1 MKIKLGTKQNWR
13 LKRTFSISN
22 MHCAACA
29 HNIERILKGADGV
42 KEATVNLASGTA
54 VVEFDETVIT
64 PKEIVEA
71 VENAGFGCKEIDK
84 TEIFQHSPSDKS
96 LRKRTIFAWSFAIP
110 IFIISTAFGNS
121 PANRIV
127 LALLTLPV
135 LAYSGGTFYKTAC
148 KQIKHKQVS
157 MDTLVALSTMVDYLF
172 SLSGVFFPEF
182 WSGSRGVPFYFDASA
197 MIIAFVL
204 LGRTIENRAIYK
216 TGSAIRALMKLTPST
231 ARVIKAD
238 GHEEDCPINS
248 IKVGDL
254 IRVRTGESVAVDG
267 IITEGNTSVDE
278 SMISGEATPVEK
290 KQGDRVIAGTV
301 NGNGSVV
308 VKAESVGG
316 ATVISRIIKTVR
328 EAQDSKAP
336 IQRIADKVISVFV
349 PGVMGFSIMTFIVWI
364 CVGGMQSIPN
374 AITAAVSVL
383 VIACPCSLGL
393 AVPTAITVGIGKAA
407 KFNVLFRDAAAL
419 ETICNIDTVVFD
431 KTGTLTVGHPVV
443 MKSHVS
449 TACTEEELGLLI
461 KAEEKSTHPTANA
474 IISHLKGKYPPN
486 AIRKILSYDNI
497 VGKGIVFKFNGKSYW
512 AGNRSMMQDHIDIV
526 SDEFKDLANSASVF
540 YGCENKLLAVFHIS
554 DKIRTSSAEAV
565 KNIRSLGIKTVLL
578 SGDSRATTESVAK
591 EINVDEF
598 IWSASPDEKLNKI
611 AELRNNGHKVA
622 MIGDGINDS
631 AALAK
636 ADISIAIGEGTDVA
650 INASQVVIMNGELNN
665 IYKTFV
671 LSNGIVKKIKQNLFW
686 AFIYNL
692 VGIPVAAG
700 VLYPIFNIM
709 LSPIVCAAAMALSS
723 VSVVLNSL
731 TIYAKKI

>member
-1 MKIKLGTKQNWR
+1 
-13 LKRTFSISN
+13 

-29 HNIERILKGADGV
+29 HNVERILKGTNGV
-42 KEATVNLASGTA
+42 REATVNLASGTA
-54 VVEFDETVIT
+54 VVEFDETVIKQ
-64 PKEIVEA
+64 KELVET
-71 VENAGFGCKEIDK
+71 VENAGYGCKYIDE
-84 TEIFQHSPSDKS
+84 TDNSMQNPNDKS
-96 LRKRTIFAWSFAIP
+96 LRIRTVFAWTFALP
-110 IFIISTAFGNS
+110 IFIISMAFGNS

-135 LAYSGGTFYKTAC
+135 LVYSGGTFYKTAC
-148 KQIKHKQVS
+148 KQIMHKQVS
-157 MDTLVALSTMVDYLF
+157 MDTLVALSTLVDYLF
-172 SLSGVFFPEF
+172 SLSGVFSPDF
-182 WSGSRGVPFYFDASA
+182 WNSNGEVPFYFDASA

-216 TGSAIRALMKLTPST
+216 TGSAIRSLMKLTPST

-248 IKVGDL
+248 IKVGDF
-254 IRVRTGESVAVDG
+254 IRVRTGESVAIDG
-267 IITEGNTSVDE
+267 VIIEGITSVDE

-308 VKAESVGG
+308 VKAESVGE
-316 ATVISRIIKTVR
+316 ATVISKIIKTVR

-336 IQRIADKVISVFV
+336 IQRIADKIISVFV
-349 PGVMGFSIMTFIVWI
+349 PCVIGISTVTFIVWM
-364 CVGGMQSIPN
+364 CVGEMQNLPN

-383 VIACPCSLGL
+383 VIACPCALGL
-393 AVPTAITVGIGKAA
+393 ATPTAITVGIGKAA
-407 KFNVLFRDAAAL
+407 KFNVLFREAAAL
-419 ETICNIDTVVFD
+419 ETICKIDTIVFD

-443 MKSHVS
+443 TDSHIS
-449 TACTEEELGLLI
+449 TDCTEEELCLLI
-461 KAEEKSTHPTANA
+461 KAEEKSTHPSANA
-474 IISHLKGKYPPN
+474 IICHLKGLYPQN
-486 AIRKILSYDNI
+486 TNSEISCYDNI
-497 VGKGIVFKFNGKSYW
+497 VGKGIVFNFNDKSYW
-512 AGNRSMMQDHIDIV
+512 AGNKRLMLEHTGITPE
-526 SDEFKDLANSASVF
+526 EFKEYVNSASVF
-540 YGCENKLLAVFHIS
+540 YGNESKLLAIFYIK
-554 DKIRTSSAEAV
+554 DKIRKSSTEAI

-578 SGDSRATTESVAK
+578 SGDNKVATESVAK
-591 EINVDEF
+591 EINTDEF
-598 IWSASPDEKLNKI
+598 VWSASPEEKLNKI
-611 AELRNNGHKVA
+611 TELKSNGHKVA
-622 MIGDGINDS
+622 MTGDGINDS

-650 INASQVVIMNGELNN
+650 INASQIVVMNGELNS

-671 LSNGIVKKIKQNLFW
+671 LSKEIVKTIKQNLFW

-692 VGIPVAAG
+692 IGIPIAAG

-709 LSPIVCAAAMALSS
+709 LSPIICAAAMAFSS

>member
-1 MKIKLGTKQNWR
+1 
-13 LKRTFSISN
+13 

-29 HNIERILKGADGV
+29 HNIESILKGTNGV
-42 KEATVNLASGTA
+42 KGATVNLASETA
-54 VVEFDETVIT
+54 VVEFDETVIM
-64 PKEIVEA
+64 PKELVGA

-84 TEIFQHSPSDKS
+84 TEIYQHNPSDKS
-96 LRKRTIFAWSFAIP
+96 LRRRTIFAWSFALP
-110 IFIISTAFGNS
+110 IFIISMAFGNS
-121 PANRIV
+121 PANRIF

-135 LAYSGGTFYKTAC
+135 LVYSGGAFYKTAC

-157 MDTLVALSTMVDYLF
+157 MDNLVAISTMVDYLF
-172 SLSGVFFPEF
+172 SLSGVFFPDF
-182 WSGSRGVPFYFDASA
+182 WNGNGDVPFYFDASA

-231 ARVIKAD
+231 ARIIKAN

-248 IKVGDL
+248 IKTGDL
-254 IRVRTGESVAVDG
+254 IRVRTGENVPVDG

-308 VKAESVGG
+308 VKAESVGE
-316 ATVISRIIKTVR
+316 ATVISKIIRTVR

-336 IQRIADKVISVFV
+336 IQRIADKTISVFV
-349 PGVMGFSIMTFIVWI
+349 PIVIGISITTFIVWM
-364 CVGGMQSIPN
+364 CAGGMESMPN

-393 AVPTAITVGIGKAA
+393 ATPTAITVGIGKAA
-407 KFNVLFRDAAAL
+407 KFNVLFREAAAL
-419 ETICNIDTVVFD
+419 ETICKTDTVVFD
-431 KTGTLTVGHPVV
+431 KTGTLTVGHPAVTG
-443 MKSHVS
+443 SQVS
-449 TACTEEELGLLI
+449 TACTEEELCFLI
-461 KAEEKSTHPTANA
+461 KAEEKSTHPSANA
-474 IISHLKGKYPPN
+474 IISHLKGQYTSN
-486 AIRKILSYDNI
+486 TIHDITCYDNI
-497 VGKGIVFKFNGKSYW
+497 VGKGIVFKVNDKNYW
-512 AGNRSMMQDHIDIV
+512 AGNRKMMQEHTGIV
-526 SDEFKDLANSASVF
+526 PDEFKEYANFASVF
-540 YGCENKLLAVFHIS
+540 FGSENKLLAIFQIC
-554 DKIRTSSAEAV
+554 DKIRQSSAETV
-565 KNIRSLGIKTVLL
+565 KNIRALGIKTILL
-578 SGDSRATTESVAK
+578 SGDCWAATETVAK

-598 IWSASPDEKLNKI
+598 VWSASPEEKLNKI
-611 AELRNNGHKVA
+611 AELKNNGHKVA

-636 ADISIAIGEGTDVA
+636 ADTSIAVGEGTDVA

-665 IYKTFV
+665 IYKTFI
-671 LSNGIVKKIKQNLFW
+671 LSKEIVKTIKENLFW

-709 LSPIVCAAAMALSS
+709 LSPIICAAAMALSS